1 MKATTKLTA
10 AICALAMAAAGVLLI
25 GGVAQA
31 QQSDRAKQIGK
42 RLLCMCNCN
51 QILTACNHV
60 GCTTSASMLKK
71 LDQLV
76 ERGSDSDDLIIQA
89 FVQEFGTQVYAE
101 PPSKGFSRIAWFLPT
116 IALSMGL
123 ALVILVILRWRRKPA
138 AAPAAPKI
146 SAEILARARERADVE
161 TNE

>member
-1 MKATTKLTA
+1 MKATTRLA
-10 AICALAMAAAGVLLI
+10 VAVCALAMAAAGVLLV
-25 GGVAQA
+25 GGVAHA
-31 QQSDRAKQIGK
+31 QQTDRAKQIGK

-60 GCTTSASMLKK
+60 GCQVSASMLKK

-76 ERGSDSDDLIIQA
+76 ERGEADDLIIQG

-101 PPSKGFSRIAWFLPT
+101 PPSTGFSRIAWFLPG
-116 IALSMGL
+116 IALFTGL
-123 ALVILVILRWRRKPA
+123 GLVILVIMRWLRRPA
-138 AAPAAPKI
+138 AVPAGPKA
-146 SAEILARARERADVE
+146 SAEVLARARERADLE

>member
-1 MKATTKLTA
+1 MRATTKLA
-10 AICALAMAAAGVLLI
+10 AAVCALGLAAAGVLLV

-31 QQSDRAKQIGK
+31 QQTDHAKQIGK

-60 GCTTSASMLKK
+60 GCTVSTSMLKK

-76 ERGSDSDDLIIQA
+76 ARGDSDDLVIQG
-89 FVQEFGTQVYAE
+89 FVQEFGPQVFAE
-101 PPSKGFSRIAWFLPT
+101 PPSKGINRIAWFLPS
-116 IALSMGL
+116 IALFTGL
-123 ALVILVILRWRRKPA
+123 AIVILVILRWRRPA
-138 AAPAAPKI
+138 SAPGAPKV
-146 SAEILARARERADVE
+146 SAEILARARERADLE

>member
-1 MKATTKLTA
+1 
-10 AICALAMAAAGVLLI
+10 MAAAGVLLV

-31 QQSDRAKQIGK
+31 QQTDRAKQIGK

-60 GCTTSASMLKK
+60 GCQVSASMLKK

-76 ERGSDSDDLIIQA
+76 ERGGDSDDLIIQA

-101 PPSKGFSRIAWFLPT
+101 PPSKGFNRIAWFLPT
-116 IALSMGL
+116 IALSVGL
-123 ALVILVILRWRRKPA
+123 AIVILVILRWRRRPA
-138 AAPAAPKI
+138 AAPTAPKI
-146 SAEILARARERADVE
+146 SAETLARARERADLE